1 MFIIPTSP
9 IKAFG
14 LNFSNPIGLAAGYD
28 KDGLGWR
35 GLACLGF
42 GHIEVGTV
50 TPKPQAGNPKPRVFR
65 LVPDQSLINRMG
77 FPGKGE
83 EFVKKELS
91 RKRPKNL
98 ILGVNIGKNKDTPLE
113 FAENDYLQLLRS
125 FAMQAD
131 YLTVNISS
139 PNTAGLRRLQEREAL
154 DHLLSK
160 IYTER
165 EQLASLIPGY
175 LPILVKLAPDL
186 SDGELDDALDVI
198 LANKMDGVI
207 ATNTTLSREG
217 LKSQMALESGG
228 LSGQPL
234 FSRSQEMV
242 GKIFQR
248 TGGRLPV
255 IGVGGIFN
263 ANNAQKMLDSGAV
276 LVQVYTGLIF
286 EGPGMVKKILQELRR

>member
-1 MFIIPTSP
+1 M
-9 IKAFG
+9 
-14 LNFSNPIGLAAGYD
+14 
-28 KDGLGWR
+28 
-35 GLACLGF
+35 
-42 GHIEVGTV
+42 
-50 TPKPQAGNPKPRVFR
+50 
-65 LVPDQSLINRMG
+65 
-77 FPGKGE
+77 
-83 EFVKKELS
+83 KKELS

-98 ILGVNIGKNKDTPLE
+98 ILGVNIGKNKDTLLE
-113 FAENDYLQLLRS
+113 YAENDYLQLLRS

-139 PNTAGLRRLQEREAL
+139 PNTAGLRKLQEREAL
-154 DHLLSK
+154 DHLLRK
-160 IYTER
+160 INTER
-165 EQLASLIPGY
+165 GQLASLIPGH

-217 LKSQMALESGG
+217 LKSQLAFESGG

-248 TGGRLPV
+248 TAGRLPV

-263 ANNAQKMLDSGAV
+263 ANGAQKMLDAGAV
-276 LVQVYTGLIF
+276 LVQVYTGFIY
-286 EGPGMVKKILQELRR
+286 EGPGMVKKILQGLPK

>member
-1 MFIIPTSP
+1 
-9 IKAFG
+9 
-14 LNFSNPIGLAAGYD
+14 
-28 KDGLGWR
+28 
-35 GLACLGF
+35 
-42 GHIEVGTV
+42 
-50 TPKPQAGNPKPRVFR
+50 
-65 LVPDQSLINRMG
+65 
-77 FPGKGE
+77 
-83 EFVKKELS
+83 
-91 RKRPKNL
+91 
-98 ILGVNIGKNKDTPLE
+98 VNIGKNKDTPLE